1 MIPRLGGNSGVKLA
15 PSPLPGPTAGE
26 QQRLPSA
33 IQPLSGRFRAARR
46 QSLASHQHGLQM
58 PFQARGRQKVRDRRS
73 AVRLKSGT
81 HLEDLPADSV
91 AAKTTQRV

>member
-26 QQRLPSA
+26 QQQLSSA
-33 IQPLSGRFRAARR
+33 IQPLSERFRAARR

-58 PFQARGRQKVRDRRS
+58 PFQARGRQKVRDRS

>member
-15 PSPLPGPTAGE
+15 PSPLPGPTAGV
-26 QQRLPSA
+26 QQQLPSA

-58 PFQARGRQKVRDRRS
+58 PFQARGRQKVRDRS

-81 HLEDLPADSV
+81 HPEDLPADSV

>member
-1 MIPRLGGNSGVKLA
+1 MIPRLGGSSGVKLA
-15 PSPLPGPTAGE
+15 PSPLPGPTTGE
-26 QQRLPSA
+26 QQQLSSA

-58 PFQARGRQKVRDRRS
+58 PFQARGRQKVRDRS

-81 HLEDLPADSV
+81 HPEDLPADSV